1 MDCPVKNEPCVLD
14 KQGYCI
20 GCFLTEEEAKTYPTL
35 TDEQKEDLHYELD
48 LRAKIIEIARQRNDD
63 AKPDD

>member
-35 TDEQKEDLHYELD
+35 TDEQKEDLH
-48 LRAKIIEIARQRNDD
+48 
-63 AKPDD
+63 